1 MTRSRI
7 WTLGTVGVVLAVL
20 VGGWFLLVSPTR
32 AKAADIE
39 QQTTSQEA
47 TNAQLTSRIEQLKVQ
62 AQDLPAQEAKI
73 AEFRQRIPTGPQ
85 LPSFIRQLSDIAQKS
100 NVVLVSM
107 EPSNP
112 APLTIQVQGS
122 TTVSPQTGA
131 EDDATVTLSG
141 AATTTTSLQYVA
153 AKVTIQGGYFN
164 TEQFLSK
171 LEKLQRSFLVT
182 GFDIT
187 PTTDSSGTG
196 ATGDVTT
203 NLQVRVFFAGSLSA
217 PIAGSVTTSPTTA
230 N

>member
-7 WTLGTVGVVLAVL
+7 WTLGTVGVVIAVL

-39 QQTTSQEA
+39 QQTASQESA
-47 TNAQLTSRIEQLKVQ
+47 NAQLASRIEQLKVQ

-73 AEFRQRIPTGPQ
+73 AEFRQKIPAGPQ
-85 LPSFIRQLSDIAQKS
+85 LPSFIRQLSGIAKES

-107 EPSNP
+107 EPSTP
-112 APLTIQVQGS
+112 AALTV
-122 TTVSPQTGA
+122 QTGGA
-131 EDDATVTLSG
+131 TTTTTDDSGTVTLSG
-141 AATTTTSLQYVA
+141 STTATPLQYVA
-153 AKVTIQGGYFN
+153 AKVTVRGGYFN
-164 TEQFLSK
+164 TEQFFAK
-171 LEKLQRSFLVT
+171 LEKLERAFLVT

-187 PTTDSSGTG
+187 GGSDAAAGAV

-203 NLQVRVFFAGSLSA
+203 NVQVRVFFAGDLTAVPASGT
-217 PIAGSVTTSPTTA
+217 AGSSTNTA